1 MPQIFVDDKT
11 LSGLEAVAKA
21 RGLTV
26 EGYLQ
31 NLIQQEGNGN
41 LPTFSVADFEREL
54 DELATGGPALPRDFS
69 RADIYAEHD

>member
-1 MPQIFVDDKT
+1 MPQIILDDKT
-11 LSGLEAVAKA
+11 LSALEAVAKA

-26 EGYLQ
+26 GGYLES
-31 NLIQQEGNGN
+31 LVKQEVDGN

-54 DELATGGPALPRDFS
+54 DELATGGPTLPRGFS

>member
-1 MPQIFVDDKT
+1 MPQIILDDKT

-26 EGYLQ
+26 DAYLES
-31 NLIQQEGNGN
+31 LVKPEGNGN
-41 LPTFSVADFEREL
+41 LSAFSVADFEREL
-54 DELATGGPALPRDFS
+54 DELATGGPTLARDFS